1 MTGCIQTCLRLLS
14 SGLTYVPFVALLLL
28 SSCSPLA
35 LLLRSSCSL
44 ALLLSC
50 HVAPLLRCS
59 VALLLS
65 VVFVVFIIHR
75 ADAHHHDHHHHH
87 QMIRCTAP
95 WRIRITFTL
104 SARALSS
111 QSTARWTGRPACLQE
126 HPATIRAV
134 AGQSRCQRRWV
145 RLQLPPP
152 QDKTRRASSFVAV
165 MLV

>member
-1 MTGCIQTCLRLLS
+1 
-14 SGLTYVPFVALLLL
+14 
-28 SSCSPLA
+28 
-35 LLLRSSCSL
+35 
-44 ALLLSC
+44 
-50 HVAPLLRCS
+50 
-59 VALLLS
+59 LLS

-75 ADAHHHDHHHHH
+75 ADAHHHDHHHH

-126 HPATIRAV
+126 HPATILAV
-134 AGQSRCQRRWV
+134 LGQSRCQRRWV
-145 RLQLPPP
+145 RLQLPS